1 MAADSPLI
9 ESRNGL
15 VSRCFRAVGIDAEQ
29 FLVLLRISLWID
41 FRGSAQAVM
50 AGASSDNPLKGSLAL
65 YGLLSALP
73 AILVFVAP
81 VEVFVRAIMAFNM
94 LFLLMIMLVD
104 FGVTLVVADDI
115 RVVGW
120 RPINSRTYLAA
131 RLANTIILISM
142 FDLALFLVP
151 AIAGMFARGS
161 SRWFPL
167 IFLPCALFAGVFVCG
182 VVAAC
187 YTTLLRL
194 FSPAR
199 FRAALNA
206 FQVAFMTL
214 LVLAGQ
220 IGPHVHDHR
229 PRNPLNPL
237 DAAAWT
243 WADILPSN
251 WFAAPVELLLRGPSQ
266 RTLALSALAVVA
278 TLGLFAALLG
288 TLSLDYL
295 EKVASAGEA
304 SSSAI
309 GVNRG
314 VALWRRAVA
323 FALRSP
329 EERVMFDFTRQIFL
343 RDHKV
348 RLRAYPSLAYAF
360 VPGLLILLQSERS
373 EHFMLLAPAAI
384 LGFLPI
390 PLLTQFPYWGESHG
404 EWIFAMTGFESI
416 PNLAVGIKKA
426 ILFTFQL
433 PALIVFSIPL
443 FFLAGPLPACAAIVL
458 ALGVGIFILEL
469 AFLLLTPGLPF
480 TQELRPGGAAG
491 TMAFSLGSL
500 VALGIIAVI
509 LYVFANTPARIAV
522 IGLILI
528 FGGVALDPAGNAR
541 FTVEEP
547 AAFRSSGTNLFS

>member
-1 MAADSPLI
+1 
-9 ESRNGL
+9 
-15 VSRCFRAVGIDAEQ
+15 
-29 FLVLLRISLWID
+29 
-41 FRGSAQAVM
+41 
-50 AGASSDNPLKGSLAL
+50 
-65 YGLLSALP
+65 
-73 AILVFVAP
+73 
-81 VEVFVRAIMAFNM
+81 
-94 LFLLMIMLVD
+94 
-104 FGVTLVVADDI
+104 
-115 RVVGW
+115 
-120 RPINSRTYLAA
+120 
-131 RLANTIILISM
+131 
-142 FDLALFLVP
+142 
-151 AIAGMFARGS
+151 
-161 SRWFPL
+161 
-167 IFLPCALFAGVFVCG
+167 
-182 VVAAC
+182 
-187 YTTLLRL
+187 
-194 FSPAR
+194 
-199 FRAALNA
+199 
-206 FQVAFMTL
+206 MTL

-229 PRNPLNPL
+229 PRKPLNPL

-243 WADILPSN
+243 WADVLPSN
-251 WFAAPVELLLRGPSQ
+251 WFAALVELLLRGPSK

-314 VALWRRAVA
+314 IALWRRAVA
-323 FALRSP
+323 FALRTP
-329 EERVMFDFTRQIFL
+329 EERVMFDFVRQIFL

-373 EHFMLLAPAAI
+373 EHFMLFAPAAI

-404 EWIFAMTGFESI
+404 EWIFAHDRLRIDYQSRCGYQKSDSLHFSTSRAHRFLH
-416 PNLAVGIKKA
+416 PA
-426 ILFTFQL
+426 FL
-433 PALIVFSIPL
+433 PRRS
-443 FFLAGPLPACAAIVL
+443 
-458 ALGVGIFILEL
+458 ALG
-469 AFLLLTPGLPF
+469 
-480 TQELRPGGAAG
+480 LRRHSSRARRRHFYTRTRVSAAHARFAVYAGTWPGGAAG

-500 VALGIIAVI
+500 VALGVIAVI